1 MGSIGGI
8 GVLGAFVAGLA
19 SFLSP
24 CVFPLVPGYL
34 SYLAGT
40 AGQGPVA
47 AGRRRWHVA
56 GHALAFVLGFTL
68 IFVLLG
74 AGATALG
81 QTLLQHNAL
90 VRQVAGGVII
100 LFGLAMALAYLLPG
114 LPGIS
119 WIYRERRAEVRL
131 GRVSFA
137 RSGLIGLAFGAG
149 WTPCVGPLL
158 GSIITL
164 AAVNST
170 LGQGIALLTVY
181 ALGLGVP
188 FLLMGVL
195 IDRVAGLV
203 KRINRYTGPLS
214 VAGGILLVVVGGLM
228 VTNALAGLARFAPV
242 LGGA

>member
-1 MGSIGGI
+1 MISIGGI
-8 GVLGAFVAGLA
+8 GLLGAFVAGLA

-40 AGQGPVA
+40 AGQGA
-47 AGRRRWHVA
+47 AAVGGRRWYVA
-56 GHALAFVLGFTL
+56 GHALAFVLGFTA
-68 IFVLLG
+68 IFVVLG

-81 QTLLQHNAL
+81 QTLLQHSAAM
-90 VRQVAGGVII
+90 RQVAGGVIV
-100 LFGLAMALAYLLPG
+100 LFGLAMALAYLAPG
-114 LPGIS
+114 LPVLS
-119 WIYRERRAEVRL
+119 WIYRERRAAVTL
-131 GRVSFA
+131 SRVSFA
-137 RSGLIGLAFGAG
+137 RSGLVGLAFGAG

-158 GSIITL
+158 GSMITL
-164 AAVNST
+164 AAVGST

-181 ALGLGVP
+181 ALGLGLP

-195 IDRVAGLV
+195 IDRARGVV

-214 VAGGILLVVVGGLM
+214 VIGGILLVVVGALM
-228 VTNALAGLARFAPV
+228 ATNALAGLARFAPA